1 MRLALNNDAAGH
13 PKTGPRRTLRAAKE
27 LKDLVPQRR
36 YPVLGWPRCCLRNE
50 FIQCSMTNLLNLT
63 HTTKFIFKNADAVER
78 APTVRPGSCP
88 VRVAPFQGCFTRQP
102 VNVARL
108 Q

>member
-63 HTTKFIFKNADAVER
+63 HTT
-78 APTVRPGSCP
+78 PGW
-88 VRVAPFQGCFTRQP
+88 TRLDW
-102 VNVARL
+102 VGLGWTHLDWSDGLVG
-108 Q
+108 

>member
-63 HTTKFIFKNADAVER
+63 HTT
-78 APTVRPGSCP
+78 C
-88 VRVAPFQGCFTRQP
+88 
-102 VNVARL
+102 L
-108 Q
+108 QYEKWD

>member
-63 HTTKFIFKNADAVER
+63 HTTFFHALRGFSRDNQVTFLLI
-78 APTVRPGSCP
+78 
-88 VRVAPFQGCFTRQP
+88 
-102 VNVARL
+102 L
-108 Q
+108 